1 MARGNREDQQKKYPY
16 VKKIIMGDRA
26 SRLMFT
32 YAMSQRLLQ
41 RALTTLSPHLCFTNQ

>member
-1 MARGNREDQQKKYPY
+1 MAQGIRYPH

-26 SRLMFT
+26 FRLMFT

-41 RALTTLSPHLCFTNQ
+41 RALTTSSHCANQ